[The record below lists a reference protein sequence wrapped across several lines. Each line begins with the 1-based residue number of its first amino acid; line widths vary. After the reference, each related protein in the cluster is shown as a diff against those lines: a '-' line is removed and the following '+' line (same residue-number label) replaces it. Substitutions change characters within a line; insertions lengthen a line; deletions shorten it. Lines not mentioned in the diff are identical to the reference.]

1 MAATCLGAGPGK
13 GEDARGHAWWGILD
27 WGADPELRG
36 KGAWRGD
43 RVWRTEGLVVNS
55 NNIFELLEPLIEL
68 LKCLPSSEH
77 FTNSLKCSPQPCEV
91 VGSQFPVHLETEIPE
106 RQGRFAKCWSRI

>member
-1 MAATCLGAGPGK
+1 MRGGGSWIGVLTQNCVERAPG
-13 GEDARGHAWWGILD
+13 G
-27 WGADPELRG
+27 
-36 KGAWRGD
+36 